1 MNGQNWYGQGSPAQG
16 MPYPPNGQGNGAGRS
31 RPPLPPQEM
40 GFRSNP
46 GGPPMGMNAG
56 PPAGQGY
63 GPRGGNQMDG
73 GMGMGYGGYNNNN
86 NVGGGPSMPPN
97 NFRPGPSNLPPRPAY
112 GTPPQ
117 NQQQQQPSYMN
128 SPVPGPSNPNLYNTN
143 TSLPIRPTDPR
154 LNVNTPTP
162 PIPGRPPFGTPPTS
176 NPNFNLNSNLP
187 PQPPSFGGGTPQQS
201 IPLPRPTLPVPGRSD
216 SDPRLAGL
224 SGAAGTIPPSTS
236 IIPAATTNTAALTT
250 TSTTTAGSG
259 ETTAGIKN
267 RPLFC
272 VVCASNN
279 VSPRLVVS

>member
-1 MNGQNWYGQGSPAQG
+1 
-16 MPYPPNGQGNGAGRS
+16 
-31 RPPLPPQEM
+31 
-40 GFRSNP
+40 
-46 GGPPMGMNAG
+46 MGMNAG
-56 PPAGQGY
+56 PPVGQRY
-63 GPRGGNQMDG
+63 GPRGVNQMDG
-73 GMGMGYGGYNNNN
+73 GTGMGYGGYNNNI
-86 NVGGGPSMPPN
+86 NVGGGPSMPPT
-97 NFRPGPSNLPPRPAY
+97 NFRPGPNNLPPRPAY

-143 TSLPIRPTDPR
+143 TSLPIRPADPR
-154 LNVNTPTP
+154 LNTNTPTP
-162 PIPGRPPFGTPPTS
+162 PVPVRPPFGTPPTS
-176 NPNFNLNSNLP
+176 TPNFNFNSNLP

-201 IPLPRPTLPVPGRSD
+201 IPLPRPTLPVPSRSD

-236 IIPAATTNTAALTT
+236 TIPAATTNTAALTT
-250 TSTTTAGSG
+250 TTTTTAGSG

-279 VSPRLVVS
+279 VSPPLAIL